1 MPLPELK
8 PANEQYDFDDNQS
21 YALADIIAKFDE
33 QEISAKGQ
41 IKPGKNGK
49 NLRQASFGANFAE
62 VAVHKVTGEIRVK
75 RMTGVYAAGRILN
88 HKLATSQCYGGMV
101 FGIGSALMEEVIH
114 DKHDGRLCNHDL
126 AEYHVPV
133 NADVPQLDV
142 ILLEEDDPYTNPM
155 HIKGI
160 GETSIS
166 GSAAAIANAIYN
178 AVGVRVYDFP
188 ITLDKILADM
198 PE

>member
-1 MPLPELK
+1 
-8 PANEQYDFDDNQS
+8 
-21 YALADIIAKFDE
+21 
-33 QEISAKGQ
+33 
-41 IKPGKNGK
+41 
-49 NLRQASFGANFAE
+49 
-62 VAVHKVTGEIRVK
+62 VHKVTGEIRVK
-75 RMTGVYAAGRILN
+75 RMTGAFAAGRILN
-88 HKLATSQCYGGMV
+88 HKTATSQCYGGMV

-114 DKHDGRLCNHDL
+114 DKRDGRLCNHDL

-142 ILLEEDDPYTNPM
+142 ILVEEDDPYTNPM

-160 GETSIS
+160 GETAIA
-166 GSAAAIANAIYN
+166 GAAAAIANAVYN

-188 ITLDKILADM
+188 ITLDKLLYEM